1 MNPDPQR
8 KRETMNSTE
17 TQPRLDA
24 PGAGLPRTELF
35 VSRVGFRLL
44 SVFLSRRMANRWF
57 QAEADQILALARS
70 LPPDHAARRV
80 LIPRL
85 PGLEDSSRYWS
96 VYMTLEHLCIVDSEI
111 ARVTETLA
119 AGHTVPDVVST
130 AAVKPSDTADASNV
144 ARFEQIS
151 RDYLTR
157 LEAVKDS
164 RSRLTLKHPWFGE
177 LGVSDWHRLGA
188 LHHRIHR
195 KQIEC
200 IMQLLPGPSA

>member
-1 MNPDPQR
+1 MNP
-8 KRETMNSTE
+8 TE
-17 TQPRLDA
+17 TLPQLEA

-35 VSRVGFRLL
+35 VSRVGFRMM

-57 QAEADQILALARS
+57 QAEAEKILALARS
-70 LPPDHAARRV
+70 LTPEQAARRV

-85 PGLEDSSRYWS
+85 AGLEDSSRYWS

-119 AGHTVPDVVST
+119 AGHRVPEVVST
-130 AAVKPSDTADASNV
+130 AAVKPAETADGSTLQ
-144 ARFEQIS
+144 RFEQIS

-177 LGVSDWHRLGA
+177 LGVTNWHQLGA
-188 LHHRIHR
+188 IHHRIHR

-200 IMQLLPGPSA
+200 IIRLLPVPSA